1 MFIVTFIRVFAEFF
15 RVVVVIPR
23 WDHRLKDPES
33 VAFAILD
40 VLADFESE
48 GKLKNLPKSKKF
60 PVKTILAILLFKQ
73 YYNLPLRDA
82 QHYGR
87 KFFGAKHSLLNPPQL
102 GEKAEPRRTDKPPP
116 EKTPEITLRQHSSR
130 LNHYYK

>member
-87 KFFGAKHSLLNPPQL
+87 KFFGANIHYS
-102 GEKAEPRRTDKPPP
+102 
-116 EKTPEITLRQHSSR
+116 TLH
-130 LNHYYK
+130 NWE

>member
-40 VLADFESE
+40 VFSRLRIRRRAE
-48 GKLKNLPKSKKF
+48 NLPKSKKF
-60 PVKTILAILLFKQ
+60 PVKTILAILLF
-73 YYNLPLRDA
+73 
-82 QHYGR
+82 
-87 KFFGAKHSLLNPPQL
+87 
-102 GEKAEPRRTDKPPP
+102 
-116 EKTPEITLRQHSSR
+116 
-130 LNHYYK
+130 

>member
-1 MFIVTFIRVFAEFF
+1 M
-15 RVVVVIPR
+15 IPR

-40 VLADFESE
+40 VLARLRIRRKAEEPAKIQKIS
-48 GKLKNLPKSKKF
+48 S
-60 PVKTILAILLFKQ
+60 KTILAILLFKQ

-87 KFFGAKHSLLNPPQL
+87 KFFGANIHYSTLHNWEKKLNL
-102 GEKAEPRRTDKPPP
+102 EELTNHLP
-116 EKTPEITLRQHSSR
+116 EKTPEITPTPALKQTQP
-130 LNHYYK
+130 LLQ